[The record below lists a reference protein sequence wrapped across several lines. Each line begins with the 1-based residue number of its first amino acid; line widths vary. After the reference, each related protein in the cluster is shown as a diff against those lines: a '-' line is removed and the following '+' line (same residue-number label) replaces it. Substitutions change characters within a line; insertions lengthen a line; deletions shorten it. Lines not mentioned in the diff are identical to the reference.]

1 MENTLLEFESNLYE
15 EILSTHDDKEYPKT
29 QYAYNYNQQ
38 HYYPI
43 RLYAFVN
50 VAPCNISQ

>member
-15 EILSTHDDKEYPKT
+15 EILSTHDDKKYPKT